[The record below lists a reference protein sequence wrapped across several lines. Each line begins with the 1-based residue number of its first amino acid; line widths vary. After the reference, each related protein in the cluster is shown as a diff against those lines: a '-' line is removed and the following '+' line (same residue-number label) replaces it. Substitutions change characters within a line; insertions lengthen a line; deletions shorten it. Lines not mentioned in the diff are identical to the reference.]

1 MGAQLHALPQV
12 VGLLDNGSEVSQWV
26 SFPLFS
32 AYNGMN
38 KLQFL

>member
-1 MGAQLHALPQV
+1 MGAQFQALYKRLA
-12 VGLLDNGSEVSQWV
+12 LLDNGSEVSRWV

-32 AYNGMN
+32 AYTGMN